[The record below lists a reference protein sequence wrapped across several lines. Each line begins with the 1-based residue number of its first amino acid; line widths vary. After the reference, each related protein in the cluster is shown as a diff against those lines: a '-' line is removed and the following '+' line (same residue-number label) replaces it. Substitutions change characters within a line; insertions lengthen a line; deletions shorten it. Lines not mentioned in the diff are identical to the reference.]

1 MGAFAVWLASR
12 LGIGS
17 ALASVITWAALAL
30 AASGAAWG
38 GYELIKHRG
47 AAQVRTEIERQNN
60 EAGIKGGEAR
70 LSRRDCNDR
79 GGVHDF
85 RRGVCTGLATGDRQ

>member
-1 MGAFAVWLASR
+1 LGAFAVWLASR
-12 LGIGS
+12 LGIGN
-17 ALASVITWAALAL
+17 ALASIISWAVIALVV
-30 AASGAAWG
+30 SGAVWG

-47 AAQVRTEIERQNN
+47 ADQVRTEIERQNN

-79 GGVHDF
+79 GGVYDF
-85 RRGVCTGLATGDRQ
+85 RRGVCTGLAPSDRQ